1 MMDTIQRIIG
11 LAIGVIVT
19 LILLVAMTDVTMEQA
34 LVPLIIGAVAA
45 FFWPVVIAWYLARRA
60 KQRREGRIQDEVSRQ
75 MDQQNRG

>member
-1 MMDTIQRIIG
+1 MMDMIQRIIG

-34 LVPLIIGAVAA
+34 IVPLVIGAVAA
-45 FFWPVVIAWYLARRA
+45 FFWPVVIGWYLVRRA

-75 MDQQNRG
+75 IDQQNRG

>member
-1 MMDTIQRIIG
+1 MMDMIQRIIG

-34 LVPLIIGAVAA
+34 IVPLVIGAVAA
-45 FFWPVVIAWYLARRA
+45 FFWPVVIGWSLVRRA

-75 MDQQNRG
+75 IDQQNRG

>member
-1 MMDTIQRIIG
+1 MMDMIQRIIG

-34 LVPLIIGAVAA
+34 IVPLVIGAVAA
-45 FFWPVVIAWYLARRA
+45 FFWPIVVGWYLVRRA

-75 MDQQNRG
+75 IDQQNRG